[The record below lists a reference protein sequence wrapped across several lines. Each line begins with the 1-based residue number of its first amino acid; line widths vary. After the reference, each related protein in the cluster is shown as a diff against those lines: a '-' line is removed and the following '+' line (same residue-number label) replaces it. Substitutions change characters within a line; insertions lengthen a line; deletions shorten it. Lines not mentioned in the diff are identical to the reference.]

1 MIGSL
6 VSYARTGSSAGV
18 LLHTVIEHHVRR
30 DAVACEPHG
39 LTVALSA
46 DGRTANLDPHAF
58 LFEYET
64 VMR

>member
-18 LLHTVIEHHVRR
+18 LLHTVIEHHVLT
-30 DAVACEPHG
+30 AGPSCAPHG

-46 DGRTANLDPHAF
+46 DGRTATLDPHAF